1 MVKGVQRG
9 IFEKSNF
16 YETQTFIIPIVK
28 IDINKSVLI
37 IVKSLESFCTV
48 QKMSLE
54 EENIRIIAEP
64 GRTTSYNDLIVS
76 WQVIEFY

>member
-1 MVKGVQRG
+1 MKSVQKG

-16 YETQTFIIPIVK
+16 YETQTFTIPIVQ
-28 IDINKSVLI
+28 IEINKAVLI
-37 IVKSLESFCTV
+37 IVKSLESFCTI

-64 GRTTSYNDLIVS
+64 GKSTSYNDLVVS
-76 WQVIEFY
+76 WQVIEFN